1 MAKLIGAVT
10 FCCETT
16 YSSQRQSDD
25 NTFLFFPWSTP
36 PSAQCRGANRSRR
49 IKASRR
55 RNKSRKWQIAGGRK
69 GKKKKS
75 LTSHILLILQFLWC
89 VYIKCGIRQQSDM
102 RHGKLS
108 LNPIWNGCD
117 KVPGKFRGTER
128 AGRRAKREGK
138 EIEKS
143 HEWAV
148 TLGET
153 SSSHKV

>member
-69 GKKKKS
+69 GKKKS